1 MNNLQV
7 LTLATINIVLMIDYT
22 TAPQQNIA
30 KRRRLVRLQ
39 SSCTQDY
46 GAVSIFGFD
55 LFFFCANHKSLDSIG

>member
-46 GAVSIFGFD
+46 G
-55 LFFFCANHKSLDSIG
+55 LFPSLVLICFSFVLTTKALIL